1 VRCQTSVW
9 LRVTKTMSRIGKTPI
24 EIPAGVSV
32 SLDPG
37 RVIVNGPLGELNQ
50 QVPLRMKLEQA
61 DGEIVVSR
69 PTERG
74 DDRALHGLTR
84 SLIANMVEG
93 VTKGFEKRLE
103 IQGVGYRAALR
114 GQALE
119 LSVGFS
125 HPVVVEPPA
134 GITFEVPT
142 PTEIL
147 VKGIDKQQVG
157 QTAAEVRAVRPPE
170 PYKGK
175 GIRYEGE
182 YVRRK
187 VGKRA

>member
-1 VRCQTSVW
+1 VAIS
-9 LRVTKTMSRIGKTPI
+9 
-24 EIPAGVSV
+24 
-32 SLDPG
+32 PG
-37 RVIVNGPLGELNQ
+37 RVQVNGPLGELSQN
-50 QVPLRMKLEQA
+50 VPARMKVEQQ
-61 DGEIVVSR
+61 DGNLVVSR

-103 IQGVGYRAALR
+103 IQGVGYRATLR
-114 GQALE
+114 GTDLE
-119 LSVGFS
+119 LSVGLS
-125 HPVVVEPPA
+125 HPVVVKPPQ
-134 GITFEVPT
+134 GITFEVPDAT
-142 PTEIL
+142 TVL

-157 QTAAEVRAVRPPE
+157 EIAAEVRKMRPPE

-175 GIRYEGE
+175 GIRYAGE
-182 YVRRK
+182 HVRRK

>member
-1 VRCQTSVW
+1 
-9 LRVTKTMSRIGKTPI
+9 M
-24 EIPAGVSV
+24 
-32 SLDPG
+32 
-37 RVIVNGPLGELNQ
+37 VNGPLGELTQ
-50 QVPLRMKLEQA
+50 DIPTRMQIDQT
-61 DGEIVVSR
+61 DGVIRVTR

-84 SLIANMVEG
+84 TLIANMVEG

-103 IQGVGYRAALR
+103 LQGVGYRAALQGTDLR
-114 GQALE
+114 LD
-119 LSVGFS
+119 VGYS
-125 HPVVVEPPA
+125 HPVVIKAPQ
-134 GITFEVPT
+134 GITFEVPV
-142 PTEIL
+142 PTQIV
-147 VKGIDKQQVG
+147 VKGVAKQQVG
-157 QTAAEVRAVRPPE
+157 QIAAEIRKVRPPE

>member
-1 VRCQTSVW
+1 VNVGLS
-9 LRVTKTMSRIGKTPI
+9 
-24 EIPAGVSV
+24 
-32 SLDPG
+32 PG
-37 RVIVNGPLGELNQ
+37 RVQVNGPLGELSQ
-50 QVPLRMKLEQA
+50 QVPPRMKIEQR
-61 DGEIVVSR
+61 DGEIVVER

-74 DDRALHGLTR
+74 EDRALHGLTR

-103 IQGVGYRAALR
+103 IQGVGYRASLR
-114 GQALE
+114 GSALE
-119 LSVGFS
+119 LNVGFS
-125 HPVVVEPPA
+125 HSVVVQPPA
-134 GITFEVPT
+134 GITFEVPA
-142 PTEIL
+142 PTQIV
-147 VKGIDKQQVG
+147 VKGVDKQQVG
-157 QTAAEVRAVRPPE
+157 QIAAEVRRVRPPE